1 MNYLKI
7 LVEMGRPEGSMPSP
21 NSVLVVEDE
30 ENIRELLQEVLAGA
44 GYVCDTAVNG
54 QEAIEKLRRKGFDL
68 VITDILM
75 PVKSGM
81 DLLKEAR
88 ALSPDTAFIMV
99 TAVDD
104 TSTAI
109 EAMRLGA
116 DNYLLKPFNLAEVT
130 VSVDKALQ
138 RRRLVLENRDYQYNL
153 ERKVQE
159 RTAQLRETL
168 GRLEESYKATL
179 EILRAALDTRDIETY
194 AHSERV
200 TLYALRLAKEIG
212 MSGSELGVLEKGVFL
227 HDIGKIGI
235 PDSILLRPGKLTKE
249 EMEVMK
255 THAELG
261 MRLIYRVD
269 FLREAAQIVYS
280 HQEHYDGGGYPRRLR
295 GEQIPLGARVFA
307 VVDALDAM
315 TSDRPYRRAIPFSA
329 AREEIVRTSGRQFDP
344 KVVEA
349 FLRVPEREWI
359 AARRRVNIGGRHA
372 KEMKKALT

>member
-1 MNYLKI
+1 
-7 LVEMGRPEGSMPSP
+7 MPSP